1 MSLKLSLSLIT
12 AVALTA
18 AAGRVAHAQSIG
30 TTNSPIGLAQP
41 GAFMGPTN
49 SPTGLAQPGASMGTI
64 NPPIGT
70 AQPGTSMGI
79 TNPQFGPTQPLAPMG
94 PTGGSQIGSAG
105 IGNPNGVQYPS
116 PMPPPQPT
124 TRSPVPGMVP

>member
-1 MSLKLSLSLIT
+1 MSLKLSRSLIT

-30 TTNSPIGLAQP
+30 TTNSPIGAAQP
-41 GAFMGPTN
+41 GAFMGTTN
-49 SPTGLAQPGASMGTI
+49 S
-64 NPPIGT
+64 PIGT
-70 AQPGTSMGI
+70 AQPGALMGITNPQMGITNPQMGI

-116 PMPPPQPT
+116 PVPPPQPT